1 MHCTNCNETI
11 DNRAEICPKCGVRT
25 FTVKNYCQECG
36 TSVMA
41 NQELCVKCG
50 TTLAAPKQTIKSN
63 YSYSPLLMGIASFFI
78 PGLGQMI
85 MGQVK
90 KGLVLL
96 AISLFLGL
104 VTFGIIGFIL
114 MIVATVD
121 AVKIAK
127 KLQAGRAVEEWEFF

>member
-1 MHCTNCNETI
+1 
-11 DNRAEICPKCGVRT
+11 
-25 FTVKNYCQECG
+25 
-36 TSVMA
+36 MA

>member
-11 DNRAEICPKCGVRT
+11 DSKAEICPKCGVRT
-25 FTVKNYCQECG
+25 FTVKNYCPECG
-36 TSVMA
+36 SSVTA
-41 NQELCVKCG
+41 NQALCVKCG
-50 TTLAAPKQTIKSN
+50 ATLEAPKQTITSN

-90 KGLVLL
+90 KGLTLL
-96 AISLFLGL
+96 IISIFLGI
-104 VTFGIIGFIL
+104 VTFGLAGFVL

-121 AVKIAK
+121 AVKIAN
-127 KLQAGRAVEEWEFF
+127 KLQQGRAVEEWEFF